1 MIKLSIIIPYYKC
14 LDKLLRLYKIL
25 RPQITPEVEVI
36 IIDDGCNET
45 VLDTLDCIVIH
56 LPTNSGGAS
65 VPRNVGLDTAQGDY
79 IAFIDSDDTVST
91 FYVSNILK
99 TIEKGYDYFYIS
111 WADSKNYVLIK
122 DELILDGM
130 KKVHSCST
138 NAIKEKRQD
147 IYEGILIKESI
158 IDENIIDFLNIH
170 KIELWNTGGKPKYW
184 TVLFFTSNK
193 NDLPELMSKV
203 IASDPK

>member
-1 MIKLSIIIPYYKC
+1 MIKLSIIIPYYKW

-25 RPQITPEVEVI
+25 KPQITPEVEVI

-45 VLDTLDCIVIH
+45 ALDTLGCTVIH

-91 FYVSNILK
+91 FYISNILK

-122 DELILDGM
+122 DEPPSWNRCVWNCVYKRDLIGDNRFDPALKMAEDDDFNRRVRRGRKGNVLDILYYYDTTTPNSLTKQGTLYNE
-130 KKVHSCST
+130 KYKVGD
-138 NAIKEKRQD
+138 R
-147 IYEGILIKESI
+147 
-158 IDENIIDFLNIH
+158 
-170 KIELWNTGGKPKYW
+170 
-184 TVLFFTSNK
+184 
-193 NDLPELMSKV
+193 
-203 IASDPK
+203 